1 MWEGGQ
7 RCCCLS
13 WGVGVGLQVIRTC
26 TNEVFPIT
34 PGTSSRSSLTFL
46 CFLLFFF
53 WENCNSLRNSGLRR
67 SGLRRSRR
75 RFEELL

>member
-1 MWEGGQ
+1 MGG
-7 RCCCLS
+7 RTEVLLS
-13 WGVGVGLQVIRTC
+13 VLGGGGGVGVGLQVIRTG

-67 SGLRRSRR
+67 SRR